1 MAVSRFIIA
10 GLAVLAASCA
20 SGPKKADER
29 FAEQLYAALAGSYD
43 NLAQSRASPDHAPL
57 KLMIAPVQA
66 LLVGD
71 HVLYV
76 QETAADDPRRVLA
89 QYLYVITPL
98 SGGEMAVVTQT
109 DFAEPL
115 RWRDG
120 QLNRDLFH
128 SLMTQDLRAR
138 PGCDLVFRRDG
149 AGYSATTAG
158 NCRGSA
164 RDTGEALRVEQRITL
179 TADGIALFEQRRDAA
194 GNLVQGGEPDPWY
207 RFARRA
213 ETLW

>member
-1 MAVSRFIIA
+1 MAASRIILA
-10 GLAVLAASCA
+10 GLAVLLGSCA
-20 SGPKKADER
+20 AGPKSDER
-29 FAEQLYAALAGSYD
+29 FVSQLFGALAGSYD

-57 KLMIAPVQA
+57 KLVIVPVQA

-89 QYLYVITPL
+89 QYLYVINAVPNR
-98 SGGEMAVVTQT
+98 EMAVVTQT

-120 QLNRDLFH
+120 HLNRDLFH
-128 SLMTQDLRAR
+128 SLLTQDLRQR
-138 PGCDLVFRRDG
+138 PGCDLLFRREG
-149 AGYSATTAG
+149 ASFVAATGG

-164 RDTGEALRVEQRITL
+164 RDTGEALRVEQKITL
-179 TADGIALFEQRRDAA
+179 DADGIALFEQRRDAA
-194 GNLVQGGEPDPWY
+194 GRLVQGGEPDPWY

-213 ETLW
+213 DTPW